1 MPGTVIVGGQWGD
14 EAKGKISSYL
24 AVRDEPAV
32 AVRAGLGPGAGH
44 TVVHDGRTLKLRQLP
59 SAVIHPGTRLL
70 LGAGVLV
77 RPEVLIEEIEGL
89 DARGR
94 VGVDFRATVIDPGHV
109 SAEAADQVLRDR
121 VRSTGSGHG
130 PALAARAMRSARR
143 AEDVPELAPYL
154 TDTVKEVND
163 AVDADE
169 RIHVEGTNGFG
180 LSVLYGSYP
189 YTVGKDST
197 ASTAAADAGLG
208 PLAIDEVVLVFRA
221 YPTRV
226 GAGPFPTEMEDRE
239 AERLGIV
246 EYGTVTGR
254 RRRSGTFDLDQA
266 REAVRVNR
274 PSRVAL
280 TFLDHVDAAGLGVRD
295 DALPEA
301 AAAFVAMV
309 EEGLGLPVDLIGTGP
324 DTADVIDRWNG
335 RPPAG
340 TGRNVPIGV
349 GGRGGLGTVGG
360 DR

>member
-44 TVVHDGRTLKLRQLP
+44 TVVRDGRTLKLRQLP
-59 SAVIHPGTRLL
+59 SAIVHPGARLL

-77 RPEVLIEEIEGL
+77 RPEVVLREIEELSAGE
-89 DARGR
+89 R
-94 VGVDFRATVIDPGHV
+94 VGIDFRATVIEPGHV
-109 SAEAADQVLRDR
+109 DAEAADAVLRER

-143 AEDVPELAPYL
+143 AEDVPELKPFL
-154 TDTVKEVND
+154 TDAVREAND
-163 AVDADE
+163 AVDAGE
-169 RIHVEGTNGFG
+169 RVHVEGTNGFG
-180 LSVLYGSYP
+180 LSVLFGTYP

-208 PLAIDEVVLVFRA
+208 PLAVDEVVLVLRA
-221 YPTRV
+221 CPTRV
-226 GAGPFPTEMEDRE
+226 GAGPFPTEMEPAE

-274 PSRVAL
+274 PSRIAL
-280 TFLDHVDAAGLGVRD
+280 TFLDQVDPEGRALRT
-295 DALPEA
+295 DALPPRA
-301 AAAFVAMV
+301 AEFVAGV
-309 EEGLGLPVDLIGTGP
+309 EAGLGLPVDLIGTGP
-324 DTADVIDRWNG
+324 DTADVIDRWG
-335 RPPAG
+335 ARR
-340 TGRNVPIGV
+340 TG
-349 GGRGGLGTVGG
+349 GGL
-360 DR
+360 R

>member
-24 AVRDEPAV
+24 AVRDEPTV

-44 TVVHDGRTLKLRQLP
+44 TVVRDGQTLRLRQLP
-59 SAVIHPGTRLL
+59 SAVVHPGARLL

-77 RPEVLIEEIEGL
+77 RPDVVLREIREL
-89 DARGR
+89 SAEGR
-94 VGVDFRATVIDPGHV
+94 VGIDFRATVIEPDHV
-109 SAEAADQVLRDR
+109 SAEAEDAVLRDR

-143 AEDVPELAPYL
+143 AEDVSELKPYL
-154 TDTVKEVND
+154 TDTVEEVNG
-163 AVDADE
+163 AVDAGE
-169 RIHVEGTNGFG
+169 RVHVEGTNGFG
-180 LSVLYGSYP
+180 LSVLFGSYP

-208 PLAIDEVVLVFRA
+208 PLAVDEVVLVFRA

-226 GAGPFPTEMEDRE
+226 GAGPFPTEMEMPE

-254 RRRSGTFDLDQA
+254 RRRTGTFDMDLA

-274 PSRVAL
+274 PSRIAL
-280 TFLDHVDAAGLGVRD
+280 TFLDHVDPAGRALRT
-295 DALPEA
+295 DALPEK
-301 AAAFVAMV
+301 AAAFVAGV
-309 EEGLGLPVDLIGTGP
+309 EEELGLPVDLIGTGP

-335 RPPAG
+335 RR
-340 TGRNVPIGV
+340 TGG
-349 GGRGGLGTVGG
+349 GGR
-360 DR
+360 